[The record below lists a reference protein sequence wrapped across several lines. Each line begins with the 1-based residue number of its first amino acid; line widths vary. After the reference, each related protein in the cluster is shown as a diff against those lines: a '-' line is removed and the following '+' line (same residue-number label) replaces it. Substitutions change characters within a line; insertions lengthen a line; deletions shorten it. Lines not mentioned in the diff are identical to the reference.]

1 MFFNSSPKAM
11 PSTKSK
17 RAPGPLLSAVQPMLL
32 SEPGRDLSGEDWL
45 WELKYDGYRLLAE
58 WDNGAVALKS
68 RNGAD
73 ATKWFPEVVEGLAAM
88 KNGRCI
94 VDGEVCVLDD
104 IGRSD
109 FDKLHVRAGMRGYRA
124 GADLVVFCVFDI
136 LVFEGKNVMSL
147 PLVERKALLA
157 RLWEPAPP
165 RTLYVRHL
173 VGAEGDWLY
182 EQALALHLEGLV
194 AKRPESVYRLGERTA
209 DWVKRKRPG
218 AVPPG
223 RFSRKKS

>member
-1 MFFNSSPKAM
+1 MKRSPKLQL
-11 PSTKSK
+11 P
-17 RAPGPLLSAVQPMLL
+17 PGPPLSAVQPMLL
-32 SEPGRDLSGEDWL
+32 SEAGRDLSGEDWL

-58 WDNGAVALKS
+58 WDNGSVTLKS
-68 RNGAD
+68 WNGAD
-73 ATKWFPEVVEGLAAM
+73 ATRWFPELTEALATM
-88 KNGRCI
+88 KHGRCI
-94 VDGEVCVLDD
+94 VDSEVCVLDE

-124 GADLVVFCVFDI
+124 GADLVVLCVFDI
-136 LVFEGKNVMSL
+136 LVFEGKNVMAL

-165 RTLYVRHL
+165 CTLYVRHL
-173 VGAEGDWLY
+173 VGKEGDWLY
-182 EQALALHLEGLV
+182 EQALALHLEGLG
-194 AKRPESVYRLGERTA
+194 AKRPESVYRPGERTA

>member
-1 MFFNSSPKAM
+1 MRSSKLQLL
-11 PSTKSK
+11 
-17 RAPGPLLSAVQPMLL
+17 PGPPLSAVQPMLL
-32 SEPGRDLSGEDWL
+32 SEAGRDLSGEDWL

-58 WDNGAVALKS
+58 WDNGTVTLKS

-73 ATKWFPEVVEGLAAM
+73 ATRWFPEVVEGLATLQH
-88 KNGRCI
+88 GRCI

-109 FDKLHVRAGMRGYRA
+109 FDKLHDRARMRGYRA
-124 GADLVVFCVFDI
+124 GADMVVFCVFDI
-136 LVFEGKNVMSL
+136 LVYEGRNVMSL

-165 RTLYVRHL
+165 STLYVRHL
-173 VGAEGDWLY
+173 VGQEGDWLY

-194 AKRPESVYRLGERTA
+194 AKRRDSVYLPGERTA

-218 AVPPG
+218 AVPPQ
-223 RFSRKKS
+223 RFHRKR